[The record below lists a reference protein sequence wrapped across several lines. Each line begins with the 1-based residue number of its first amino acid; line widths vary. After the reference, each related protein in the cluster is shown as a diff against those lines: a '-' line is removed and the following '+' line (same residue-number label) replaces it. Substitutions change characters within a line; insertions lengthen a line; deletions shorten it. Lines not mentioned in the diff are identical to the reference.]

1 MRQSIYTHP
10 LAFCDFCDI
19 IFMNWNLIGMRV
31 QPKRRQI
38 LCGLGGLALSGI
50 PSLTFAQTLS
60 LGQMTITSV
69 SDGNLVLPGAMF
81 FDGLPR
87 EELDSIL
94 SKAGQSFDELR
105 PPCNLTLL
113 RHNDAMVLFDAGSG
127 SGFMPSAGTM
137 LESLE
142 TLDVA
147 PEDIT
152 HVVFTHAH
160 PDHLWGILDDFD
172 DPIFPDAEL
181 MIGKTEWDYWTN
193 PETVDTIGEARTSFA
208 VGAARRL
215 DTVEDQMRFITGG
228 EEILPG
234 VMAHDTF
241 GHTPGH
247 MAFEIRDGSNAVM
260 VGGDAIGNGHVAFA
274 RPDWSS
280 GADQDPE
287 LGAKTRTRLLDQ
299 LATDK
304 IALMGFHLPNG
315 GLGRVERDGTTY
327 RFVPEDA

>member
-1 MRQSIYTHP
+1 ME
-10 LAFCDFCDI
+10 L
-19 IFMNWNLIGMRV
+19 G
-31 QPKRRQI
+31 RRQI
-38 LCGLGGLALSGI
+38 IFGLGGLALGGI
-50 PSLTFAQTLS
+50 SAPTFAQTIA

-69 SDGNLVLPGAMF
+69 SDGNLVLPGTLF

-87 EELDSIL
+87 DQLDPIL
-94 SKAGQSFDELR
+94 AKHGQSFDDLR

-113 RHNDAMVLFDAGSG
+113 RNGDALVLFDAGSG
-127 SGFMPSAGTM
+127 AGFMPSAGTM

-142 TLDVA
+142 AVDVA

-172 DPIFPDAEL
+172 DPVFPDAEL
-181 MIGKTEWDYWTN
+181 MISQTEWDYWTN
-193 PETVDTIGEARTSFA
+193 PETVDSIGEARTSFA

-215 DTVEDQMRFITGG
+215 DAVEDQMRFIKDG
-228 EEILPG
+228 EEIMSG
-234 VMAHDTF
+234 VMAHASF

-247 MAFEIRDGSNAVM
+247 MSFELRDGSNAIL
-260 VGGDAIGNGHVAFA
+260 VGGDAIGNGHVAFE
-274 RPDWSS
+274 RPEWSS

-287 LGAKTRTRLLDQ
+287 LGAQTRTRLLDK

-304 IALMGFHLPNG
+304 MALMGFHLPNG
-315 GLGRVERDGTTY
+315 GLGRVERDGSAY